1 MSPLA
6 GSHDTQIP
14 GEALFLDMCM
24 CMMVFP
30 EEIGRV
36 SEKDGLPQCGRAYPF
51 HQGTAWNQMV
61 EFAPGLATY
70 CWVVPIPA
78 FTVPGCQSSDSLEST
93 SPALPL
99 SGLELP

>member
-61 EFAPGLATY
+61 EFAPGLATAGWY
-70 CWVVPIPA
+70 PSLPSPCLVVRA
-78 FTVPGCQSSDSLEST
+78 QTH
-93 SPALPL
+93 
-99 SGLELP
+99 